1 MKRIRVCCLAALLTG
16 LFLSQFVWAADRTIV
31 HNIRAGTHADYTR
44 LVFDSEG
51 ARPLRI
57 GPASTD
63 GITVQY
69 EELDCRTIPE
79 FLFKDPYGLVVR
91 VSDQEERNTSDIT
104 IAFRHPN
111 TMVNAHFLSGDPLKN
126 VDYRLVLDF
135 YPPDAYGAQQVSPS
149 HVKQVAEKTEGQ
161 SPEIAEASGRGN
173 RNPQAQTVQRQ
184 PSSGNPPPPKEVSIL
199 MADVEKTEDL
209 KPPLPA
215 QASGKEASPG
225 KFPLSGEAGIS
236 PRYVKG
242 DRDSAKAQEYRDLD
256 APVFGDLFA
265 RYEKE
270 DEYFSEVTGE
280 KIGRDDQHYAFGGG
294 RYGKFRIEGSYD
306 EIPHKFAF
314 DAKNIYSG
322 AGTGNLTLRDKQDVA
337 FADRAA
343 RLNSLLATAVPIDI
357 ELKRK
362 KGEMKLDVVALD
374 PFSFRVEMGREK
386 KEGTMPL
393 FGSFGLDNTVEIPA
407 PIDHNTTEIKAMG
420 EYAGNELYF
429 NVNYTLSLF
438 KNNIG
443 TLTWDNP
450 FSATDAVFDP
460 SKGLIDLAPDN
471 DSHNL
476 SLSGSL
482 RDLPFNSSL
491 SLVTAW
497 GKMRQN
503 DSLVPFTTN
512 TAILS
517 PSLPQNEV
525 DAAVNTTLYQVL
537 LTSKPLSLVRLKAKF
552 RYFEYDNKTQQI
564 NFPSFVD
571 ADSNL
576 VVPDA
581 PGAASI
587 VNLPAS
593 YDKTAAGMDLGFDL
607 LKNTRLTVGSKFER
621 TRRENREVNR
631 QDDRVFKGSIDTTHF
646 SWVTLGASYERTD
659 RDIKE
664 YDFDVYLRSGIDL
677 AQLPGLRKYDQAD
690 MVRDR
695 VEISATLYPLDSL
708 VLRGSAI
715 YGADDFNESPFG
727 LLEDRHYIFSLDAD
741 YSITDRVILQSFF
754 IHENYKNRQ
763 KDRGE
768 IPGPPPADA
777 DWFSRS
783 EDIINT
789 VGAEV
794 QVKLIPSIL
803 DLHVTYSLS
812 DMDGNIDFFTPDASI
827 ADFPN
832 ADDARL
838 QILGAKLNYRAIKH
852 WLLTFGYLWEKFD
865 YSDFNTEEFTNV
877 PLDVDGN
884 FNGAYLMGTLPG
896 SYSVHI
902 VYLGISY
909 QF

>member
-1 MKRIRVCCLAALLTG
+1 
-16 LFLSQFVWAADRTIV
+16 
-31 HNIRAGTHADYTR
+31 
-44 LVFDSEG
+44 
-51 ARPLRI
+51 
-57 GPASTD
+57 
-63 GITVQY
+63 
-69 EELDCRTIPE
+69 
-79 FLFKDPYGLVVR
+79 
-91 VSDQEERNTSDIT
+91 
-104 IAFRHPN
+104 
-111 TMVNAHFLSGDPLKN
+111 
-126 VDYRLVLDF
+126 
-135 YPPDAYGAQQVSPS
+135 
-149 HVKQVAEKTEGQ
+149 
-161 SPEIAEASGRGN
+161 
-173 RNPQAQTVQRQ
+173 
-184 PSSGNPPPPKEVSIL
+184 

-215 QASGKEASPG
+215 QVSGEEASPG
-225 KFPLSGEAGIS
+225 KFPLSGEVGIS

-256 APVFGDLFA
+256 APVFGDLSV
-265 RYEKE
+265 RHEKK
-270 DEYFSEVTGE
+270 DEYFSEVNGE
-280 KIGRDDQHYAFGGG
+280 NIGRDDQRYVFEGG

-343 RLNSLLATAVPIDI
+343 RLNSLLATATPIDI

-362 KGEMKLDVVALD
+362 KGELKLDVVAFE
-374 PFSFRVEMGREK
+374 PFSFRFEMGREK
-386 KEGTMPL
+386 KEGTRPL
-393 FGSFGLDNTVEIPA
+393 FGSFGLDNTIEIPA
-407 PIDHNTTEIKAMG
+407 PVDQDTTEIKATG
-420 EYAGNELYF
+420 EYAGNKLYF
-429 NVNYTLSLF
+429 NVSYTLSLF
-438 KNNIG
+438 KNDIG

-450 FSATDAVFDP
+450 FSASDAVFGP

-482 RDLPFNSSL
+482 RDLPFNSTL
-491 SLVTAW
+491 SLVTSL

-503 DSLVPFTTN
+503 DNLVPFTTN

-525 DAAVNTTLYQVL
+525 DADVSTSLYQVL
-537 LTSKPLSLVRLKAKF
+537 LTSKPLSLVRLKAKL
-552 RYFEYDNKTQQI
+552 RYYEYDNNTTQI

-576 VVPDA
+576 VFPDA
-581 PGAASI
+581 PGATSI

-593 YDKTAAGMDLGFDL
+593 YDKTTAGMDLGFDL
-607 LKNTRLTVGSKFER
+607 LKNTRLTLGSKLER
-621 TRRENREVNR
+621 TNRENREVSR
-631 QDDRVFKGSIDTTHF
+631 QDDRVFKSSIDTTPF
-646 SWVTLGASYERTD
+646 SWVTLGFSYERTD

-695 VEISATLYPLDSL
+695 FEINGTLYPLDSL
-708 VLRGSAI
+708 ILRASAI
-715 YGADDFNESPFG
+715 YGEDKFDESPFG

-741 YSITDRVILQSFF
+741 YSLNDRVNIHSFF
-754 IHENYKNRQ
+754 IHENYRNRQ

-768 IPGPPPADA
+768 VPGPPPADA

-783 EDIINT
+783 EDMINT

-803 DLHVTYSLS
+803 DLDLTYSLS
-812 DMDGNIDFFTPDASI
+812 DMDGNIDFFTPDVSI

-838 QILGAKLNYRAIKH
+838 QILGAKLTYRAIKH

-865 YSDFNTEEFTNV
+865 YSDFNTEGFANV
-877 PLDVDGN
+877 PVDAGGN
-884 FNGAYLMGTLPG
+884 FSGAYFMGTLPG
-896 SYSVHI
+896 SYSIHI
-902 VYLGISY
+902 VYLGITY
-909 QF
+909 HF